1 MYRKILVPM
10 DGSDTAAR
18 GLEEAIAL
26 AKVTGSS
33 LRLVHVIDAFP
44 VAGEMMTP
52 QTWEAVMGG
61 LQQAGRELLARAANK
76 ARGAGVTTTEAVLE
90 MPAGRVADSILDEAR
105 AAGCEL
111 IVMGTHG
118 RRGFKHLMLG
128 SDAERVLQLSQ
139 VPVLVVRHAA
149 AQR

>member
-18 GLEEAIAL
+18 GLEEAINL
-26 AKVTGSS
+26 AKVTGGS

-44 VAGEMMTP
+44 VAGEMMTSD
-52 QTWEAVMGG
+52 TWAALMGG
-61 LQQAGRELLARAANK
+61 LQQAGGELLARAAAK
-76 ARGAGVTTTEAVLE
+76 AAKAGIDASTRVAE
-90 MPAGRVADSILDEAR
+90 MAAGRVADVILGDAK
-105 AAGCEL
+105 ASGCDL

-128 SDAERVLQLSQ
+128 SDAERVLQLSAL
-139 VPVLVVRHAA
+139 PVLLVRHAGA
-149 AQR
+149 GR